1 MTELIMHEILVQLDS
16 IYKKVEDES
25 LEQKDLKNLAQ
36 LRKAILR
43 DKTIKILQ
51 ESTKFDQI
59 RIENKQTDRNKADK
73 TLVIDPNAEQQQE
86 NLVDGW
92 HCL

>member
-1 MTELIMHEILVQLDS
+1 MTELIMHEIFVQLDT
-16 IYKKVEDES
+16 IYKKIEDKS
-25 LEQKDLKNLAQ
+25 LEQKDFKNLAQ
-36 LRKAILR
+36 LRKAFQR

-59 RIENKQTDRNKADK
+59 RIQNKQIDSNKIDK

-86 NLVDGW
+86 TLIDGW